1 MRPDQIDLK
10 CGKITDFSNI
20 LFFFQM
26 ANQYSTE
33 NLLINIYD
41 VENTR
46 KKSDREI

>member
-20 LFFFQM
+20 LLFQM